1 MKEKPEE
8 DMFSNFTT
16 KFKAITSGTY
26 GLLYTSGII
35 VFTLI
40 LISIGIT
47 FMLARKKKIG
57 EETKNRTIFVLACF
71 ALLLLLVEIFGTVW
85 EIGGNVKM

>member
-47 FMLARKKKIG
+47 FMLARKENWRRNK
-57 EETKNRTIFVLACF
+57 EQDHFVLACF

>member
-47 FMLARKKKIG
+47 FMLARKKKIE